1 MTKFRLFAALLSTA
15 AFGMASCSDANSDNS
30 AVQAAAKSDSAIPF
44 KIEQTATFDEPWAIA
59 VEPGTGLLFI
69 TERGGTIKFY
79 DPKSGQIGSVTS
91 GIPKVDYGGQGGLG
105 DIVFAP
111 DYAQSGMVYL
121 SWAEAGAGDTRGAA
135 VGRGKLSCDG
145 TTSCSIDGLQ
155 VIWRQ
160 TPKVSGRGHYSH
172 RIAFSPDGQYLFI
185 SSGERQKKDPA
196 QDLSNTLGTIVR
208 LLPNGTPA
216 PGNPFA
222 DRGGVSDQ
230 IWSYGHRNVL
240 GLKFDSEGRLWD
252 LEHGPAGGDELN
264 LVEKG
269 KNYGWP
275 LVSGGDDYNGDPIPD
290 PSTRPDLQKAAI
302 SWTPVIAPGDF
313 IFYSGK
319 LWPEWKG
326 QVLIANLKTTSIS
339 RVSVANPEKAEE
351 IARYSFDNRLRDIAE
366 AGDGTLWVI
375 EDGKSA
381 KLLHLTPQ
389 Q

>member
-1 MTKFRLFAALLSTA
+1 
-15 AFGMASCSDANSDNS
+15 MASCSDANSGNS
-30 AVQAAAKSDSAIPF
+30 TAQTAAKSDSAMPF
-44 KIEQTATFDEPWAIA
+44 KIEEKGSFDEPWAIA
-59 VEPGTGLLFI
+59 IEPRTDRLFI

-79 DPKSGQIGSVTS
+79 DPKSGQTGSVTS

-111 DYAQSGMVYL
+111 DYAQNGMVYL
-121 SWAEAGAGDTRGAA
+121 SWAEAGDGDTRGAA
-135 VGRGKLSCDG
+135 VGRGKLACDDDD
-145 TTSCSIDGLQ
+145 SCSIKDLQ

-208 LLPNGTPA
+208 LLPDGTPA

-302 SWTPVIAPGDF
+302 NWTPVIAPGDF

-326 QVLIANLKTTSIS
+326 QALIANLKTTSIS
-339 RVSVANPEKAEE
+339 RVSTANPEKAEE
-351 IARYSFDNRLRDIAE
+351 AARYSFDNRLRDIIE
-366 AGDGTLWVI
+366 ASDGTLWVI
-375 EDGKSA
+375 EDGKAA